1 MRFKRFLECMLFLM
15 LVCGFSRAADVKVTP
30 LSDQEAA
37 FFMQNLSSFIIS
49 RDANENTQIG
59 FFETNDV
66 LVKEFD
72 VKSTTKITFESPS
85 SEGIEDVATSNA
97 GISIYPNPSV
107 DVIHIVGLEMP
118 QQVQLYNLNGQVVL
132 TTTDAN
138 VNVSPLSAGT
148 YIMRVG
154 KQCFKVIIE

>member
-1 MRFKRFLECMLFLM
+1 MLFLM
-15 LVCGFSRAADVKVTP
+15 LFCGFCRAADVKVTP
-30 LSDQEAA
+30 LSGQEAE
-37 FFMQNLSSFIIS
+37 FFLQNLSSIIFG
-49 RDANENTQIG
+49 RDINENAQID
-59 FFETNDV
+59 FYANNDV

-72 VKSTTKITFESPS
+72 VKSATKITFESPS
-85 SEGIEDVATSNA
+85 EEGIDDIATSNT

-107 DVIHIVGLEMP
+107 DVIHIVGLEKP

-132 TTTDAN
+132 TTTSAN
-138 VNVSPLSAGT
+138 INVSPLSAGT